1 MKNRFLH
8 VVMLLLMTLGV
19 SCQEKENFQS
29 ISVFEFKELIK
40 DSSVIVI
47 DVRTVDEYIESHIPD
62 TDLNIDVLKDDFV
75 EIINDKLPK
84 KSTVAIYCR
93 SGNRSK
99 KAATQLSNAGHKVFE
114 LSTGIKG
121 WISEGEEVERN
132 YMNE

>member
-1 MKNRFLH
+1 MNCWRQRF
-8 VVMLLLMTLGV
+8 
-19 SCQEKENFQS
+19 
-29 ISVFEFKELIK
+29 IRSVFEFKEIIK

-84 KSTVAIYCR
+84 NSTVAIYCR

-99 KAATQLSNAGHKVFE
+99 KAARQLSNAGHKVFE

>member
-19 SCQEKENFQS
+19 SCQEKENFKS
-29 ISVFEFKELIK
+29 ISVFEFKEIIK

-47 DVRTVDEYIESHIPD
+47 DVRTVDEYIEGHIPD

-99 KAATQLSNAGHKVFE
+99 KAATQLSNTGHKVFE

>member
-1 MKNRFLH
+1 
-8 VVMLLLMTLGV
+8 MTLGV

-29 ISVFEFKELIK
+29 ISVFEFKEIIK

-47 DVRTVDEYIESHIPD
+47 DVRTVEEYIESHIPN

-99 KAATQLSNAGHKVFE
+99 KAATQLSNTGHKVFE

>member
-29 ISVFEFKELIK
+29 ISVFEFKEIIK

-47 DVRTVDEYIESHIPD
+47 DVRTVDEYIESHIPN

-84 KSTVAIYCR
+84 KSTVAIL
-93 SGNRSK
+93 NN
-99 KAATQLSNAGHKVFE
+99 QL
-114 LSTGIKG
+114 TI
-121 WISEGEEVERN
+121 
-132 YMNE
+132 Y